1 MILDPSCECANQK
14 NLLDDIIKPR
24 LSSLFI
30 RVYDFFTYYRWQFD
44 RANVDPCM
52 EPMDILEKLP
62 FMTKSDYIMLES
74 DAFLK
79 ADRHLF
85 CVETTSGTTGRPKRR
100 FQSINDEINEM
111 RLATRVF
118 AGFDISK
125 DDVVLF
131 MDVGNPSIYIWFAKA
146 LESLGVKNTIYYGI
160 QSDFDRS
167 LKGIIR
173 LDPTVIVTVPSLL
186 ARSYETISRMYSE
199 NKETNLRKI
208 VYFGEKINNSFR
220 KRLEDELK
228 VEIFS
233 HYGGTEVSTIG
244 GECTQHNGIHIYNDV
259 NYPSL
264 IEPKKIDETIYEG
277 EIAWTTTQI
286 DVQPVIKYR
295 IGDVVQI
302 DYSACP
308 CGRTSPRIKVIG
320 RTDDSFSI
328 LGEKFY
334 YDTIL
339 NAVYSNINETGFM
352 QIILSTEQKKDKL
365 TIILP
370 EKIKSKEKE
379 ILSAL
384 YQTSELEYFLSED
397 FILIELRFVTND
409 FFSNRKIPSII
420 DKRIY

>member
-1 MILDPSCECANQK
+1 MILDPSFECADQEKIFN
-14 NLLDDIIKPR
+14 DIIKPR

-30 RVYDFFTYYRWQFD
+30 RIYDTFTYYRWQFD
-44 RANVDPCM
+44 RVKVDPCS
-52 EPMDILEKLP
+52 EPMEVLEKLP
-62 FMTKSDYIMLES
+62 FMTKNDYAMLETE
-74 DAFLK
+74 AFLQ
-79 ADRHLF
+79 AGRNLF
-85 CVETTSGTTGRPKRR
+85 YIETTSGSTGRPKRR

-111 RLATRVF
+111 GLATRVF

-146 LESLGVKNTIYYGI
+146 LENLGVKDTIYYGI

-173 LDPTVIVTVPSLL
+173 LDPTIIVTVPSLL
-186 ARSYETISRMYSE
+186 ARSLNTLLRMY
-199 NKETNLRKI
+199 NKNKGANLRKI
-208 VYFGEKINNSFR
+208 AYFGERMSDSLR
-220 KRLEDELK
+220 KRLEDELN

-233 HYGGTEVSTIG
+233 HYGGTEVSTVG

-259 NYPSL
+259 NYPSFV
-264 IEPKKIDETIYEG
+264 EPKKINETIYEG

-286 DVQPVIKYR
+286 EIQPVIKYR
-295 IGDVVQI
+295 IGDVVRI

-308 CGRTSPRIKVIG
+308 CGRTSPRIKIIG

-339 NAVYSNINETGFM
+339 NTVYSNINETGFM
-352 QIILSTEQKKDKL
+352 QIILSTEQKQDKL

-379 ILSAL
+379 ILDAL
-384 YQTSELEYFLSED
+384 HKTNELEYFLTED
-397 FILIELRFVTND
+397 FIQVELKFVPND
-409 FFSNRKIPSII
+409 FFSGRKIPSIV
-420 DKRIY
+420 DRRIC